1 PRADRRLDVDPER
14 RLVRRWKELR
24 PDERLEPEVG
34 RQDEEEARHEGGGD
48 PADDDAAVA
57 QRPDDDL
64 LVHLLDPLEEAT
76 GEPEDAIAERSG
88 GRVDRL
94 LRLEDLQREEGGD
107 GTGHQEGGGERTRDR
122 DGGRGEE
129 GLGLDVEE

>member
-1 PRADRRLDVDPER
+1 A
-14 RLVRRWKELR
+14 
-24 PDERLEPEVG
+24 RLEPQVG
-34 RQDEEEARHEGGGD
+34 RQDENEARHDGGGD

-64 LVHLLDPLEEAT
+64 LVHLLDPLEEAP

-107 GTGHQEGGGERTRDR
+107 GPGHQEGGEERDRARERERDEEELDLALDRKRTR
-122 DGGRGEE
+122 
-129 GLGLDVEE
+129 